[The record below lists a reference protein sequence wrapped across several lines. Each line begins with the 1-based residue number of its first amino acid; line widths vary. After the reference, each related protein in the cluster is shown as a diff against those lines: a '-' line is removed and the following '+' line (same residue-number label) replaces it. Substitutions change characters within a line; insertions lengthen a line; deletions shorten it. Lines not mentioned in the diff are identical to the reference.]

1 VKNGPSQQQQSAAA
15 AAAQGERPFD
25 FAAQYQASYRLL
37 WLIAAGILGGSY
49 GADDVVQE
57 AAVQAL
63 TRIDQFTPGTNF
75 VAWMAQTVRY
85 VGFNHARKRRRSR
98 STSLESADA
107 ESPKLSYEPPE
118 SGDLRLGRRGEIPA
132 GQRHFDDRIM
142 RALEGIGEVPR
153 SCLLLRTVEG
163 MEYSEIAR
171 LLGIPEGT
179 AMSHVHRSRQY
190 LRRRLMEDETG
201 KGASAAGRNGV
212 RGGLAPGVQPPGE
225 PESGSNPDDARPN

>member
-1 VKNGPSQQQQSAAA
+1 MKHGPGQQSGS
-15 AAAQGERPFD
+15 AQGERPFD

-63 TRIDQFTPGTNF
+63 SRIDQFTPGTNF

-98 STSLESADA
+98 STSLESADV

-118 SGDLRLGRRGEIPA
+118 SGDLRLGGRGEIPA
-132 GQRHFDDRIM
+132 GQRHFDDRLM

-163 MEYSEIAR
+163 MEYSEIAK

-190 LRRRLMEDETG
+190 LRRRLMEDESESGGTG
-201 KGASAAGRNGV
+201 KGAPAAGRNGA
-212 RGGLAPGVQPPGE
+212 RGLAPGVQPPGR
-225 PESGSNPDDARPN
+225 PESGSNPDDLRPN

>member
-1 VKNGPSQQQQSAAA
+1 MKHGPNQQSAAA
-15 AAAQGERPFD
+15 SQGEHPFD

-37 WLIAAGILGGSY
+37 WLIAAGILGGAH

-63 TRIDQFTPGTNF
+63 GRIDQFTPGTNF

-98 STSLESADA
+98 STSLESVADAA

-118 SGDLRLGRRGEIPA
+118 AGDLRLGQRGEIPPE
-132 GQRHFDDRIM
+132 QRHFDDRLM
-142 RALEGIGEVPR
+142 RALEGIADVPR

-163 MEYSEIAR
+163 LEYSEIAR

-190 LRRRLMEDETG
+190 LRKRLTEEQ
-201 KGASAAGRNGV
+201 GAGDAG
-212 RGGLAPGVQPPGE
+212 ATKT
-225 PESGSNPDDARPN
+225 NPDTLIDHNRQGGEETRGRHG